1 MTIGHWPTTEKY
13 DAPSRGPRLFDSNR
27 PVAFI
32 HIGKNA
38 GSSMNA
44 IFTKAKNLLRF
55 YYVGGKHFD
64 FPYARKKLPNAQ
76 EKLEW

>member
-1 MTIGHWPTTEKY
+1 
-13 DAPSRGPRLFDSNR
+13 
-27 PVAFI
+27 
-32 HIGKNA
+32 
-38 GSSMNA
+38 MNA